1 MEEDCERE
9 DVFLEIDR
17 LMDDP
22 KFEKANKEVRDSFLL
37 SIFASTIII
46 ISSICLILNFQNYYF
61 PLSVAT
67 IIALMTVI
75 FVTALRM
82 KRFCSPELKKEL
94 ENLEYL
100 KNKVVENRSTETKII
115 LHKAD

>member
-1 MEEDCERE
+1 M
-9 DVFLEIDR
+9 
-17 LMDDP
+17 
-22 KFEKANKEVRDSFLL
+22 
-37 SIFASTIII
+37 
-46 ISSICLILNFQNYYF
+46 
-61 PLSVAT
+61 AT

-82 KRFCSPELKKEL
+82 KRFCSPELKKEF

-100 KNKVVENRSTETKII
+100 KNKVIENRSTETKII